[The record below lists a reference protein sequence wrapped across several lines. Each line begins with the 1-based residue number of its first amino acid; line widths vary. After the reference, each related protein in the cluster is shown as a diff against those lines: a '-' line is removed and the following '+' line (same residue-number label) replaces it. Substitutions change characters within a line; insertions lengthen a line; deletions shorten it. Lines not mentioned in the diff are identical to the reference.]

1 MLRTFQNFLD
11 KNKIQSSFV
20 DENRTMI
27 EFTIDGLHYI
37 FSYIISDDPYYVR
50 IVLPNAGQIDESN
63 LETIRL
69 LYEISRSYKVG
80 KAYCINSQIWFSAES
95 FVYNKE
101 GADML
106 FQRMISVLKDMLNYY
121 RIYCD
126 GNNKQQS
133 KSE

>member
-20 DENRTMI
+20 DDNRTMI

-63 LETIRL
+63 PETIRL

-80 KAYCINSQIWFSAES
+80 KAYCINSQIWFSTES

-106 FQRMISVLKDMLNYY
+106 FQKILLK
-121 RIYCD
+121 
-126 GNNKQQS
+126 S
-133 KSE
+133 SE